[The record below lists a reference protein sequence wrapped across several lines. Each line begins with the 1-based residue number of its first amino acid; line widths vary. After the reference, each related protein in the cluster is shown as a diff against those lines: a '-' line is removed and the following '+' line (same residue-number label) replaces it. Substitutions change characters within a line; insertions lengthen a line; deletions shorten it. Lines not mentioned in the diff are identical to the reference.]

1 MTTFKAILN
10 FLRHRLKRWSQRK
23 CPCYCPHPAA
33 ISVQLPLYEWTCTS
47 DGRSI
52 TAGQGQQ
59 ARDFPLNIKHSL
71 YHDGNILRGF
81 SSVQLTLRDFTFH
94 RPHHVQTLKKKT
106 LELSYSQRILLRIR
120 LTGLTVSSLLC
131 KLKYFFSIFSFK
143 VIIQSG
149 FGNRL
154 ISCRLNKFWP

>member
-1 MTTFKAILN
+1 M
-10 FLRHRLKRWSQRK
+10 FLRHAVEPRRCISQR
-23 CPCYCPHPAA
+23 HV
-33 ISVQLPLYEWTCTS
+33 IHDVGDVT
-47 DGRSI
+47 GH
-52 TAGQGQQ
+52 
-59 ARDFPLNIKHSL
+59 IKHSL

-94 RPHHVQTLKKKT
+94 RPHHVQTLKKT

>member
-1 MTTFKAILN
+1 MESAEMPMLLSSSSRN
-10 FLRHRLKRWSQRK
+10 FSAAPSVWMNVHLRL
-23 CPCYCPHPAA
+23 
-33 ISVQLPLYEWTCTS
+33 TS

-94 RPHHVQTLKKKT
+94 RPHHVQTLSKKT

>member
-1 MTTFKAILN
+1 MPKPSLILQSFPN
-10 FLRHRLKRWSQRK
+10 RDKMPLEVPQRGRLLANVTGQKFFQIVTLWQAGSCARTA
-23 CPCYCPHPAA
+23 PVAMNGLDPAT

-52 TAGQGQQ
+52 TAGQGHQ

-94 RPHHVQTLKKKT
+94 RPHHVQTLQKT
-106 LELSYSQRILLRIR
+106 LELSYSQRILLRIL
-120 LTGLTVSSLLC
+120 LTGA
-131 KLKYFFSIFSFK
+131 
-143 VIIQSG
+143 QSAPYHA
-149 FGNRL
+149 
-154 ISCRLNKFWP
+154 S

>member
-1 MTTFKAILN
+1 MSTFKAILN

-81 SSVQLTLRDFTFH
+81 SSVQLTLRDFTFY
-94 RPHHVQTLKKKT
+94 RPHHVQTLKKNVGT
-106 LELSYSQRILLRIR
+106 FLQSAYSFA
-120 LTGLTVSSLLC
+120 
-131 KLKYFFSIFSFK
+131 YSF
-143 VIIQSG
+143 
-149 FGNRL
+149 NRL
-154 ISCRLNKFWP
+154 NSQLLIMQVKIFFLNLFF